1 MQRRRRWKLKKKKLK
16 EQKIMTIK
24 KTLAAFAITVVIAVL
39 MAVAGTQLN
48 ARGGGHRL
56 HSWRGSWEVTVMPTG
71 GDPIIDF
78 STMTEGGGP
87 VSTDPDPN
95 VSTGIGTWEKI
106 GPNRFAV
113 TFVHF
118 LSDQGAPL
126 GTLKVR
132 AEVSLD
138 YQTDTFSGP
147 FRTDVVIGGNVV
159 QSICG
164 TVQARRI
171 SAEPLE
177 ACP

>member
-1 MQRRRRWKLKKKKLK
+1 MNSKR
-16 EQKIMTIK
+16 ISA
-24 KTLAAFAITVVIAVL
+24 TLIIAVVT
-39 MAVAGTQLN
+39 AVLIGLVGTKSN
-48 ARGGGHRL
+48 VNGGGASAPQL
-56 HSWRGSWEVTVMPTG
+56 EGSWEVTVMPTG

-78 STMTEGGGP
+78 STMTEGGGLI
-87 VSTDPDPN
+87 STDPDPN

-106 GPNRFAV
+106 GPQRFTV

-132 AEVSLD
+132 AEVTLD
-138 YQTDTFSGP
+138 SQTDTFSGP

-164 TVQARRI
+164 TVQARRV
-171 SAEPLE
+171 SVESLE